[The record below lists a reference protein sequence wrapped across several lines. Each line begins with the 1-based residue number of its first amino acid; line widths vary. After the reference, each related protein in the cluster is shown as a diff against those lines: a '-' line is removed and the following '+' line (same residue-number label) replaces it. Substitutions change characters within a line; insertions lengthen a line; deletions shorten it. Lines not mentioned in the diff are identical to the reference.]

1 MYCKISKVCS
11 YFSVCIQKGVKPLK
25 KPILKAASIFL
36 TACLLFGCGKTPQ
49 ETENNIPTSQET
61 KPTISVTVE
70 DETITGQEQNHT
82 ENTNS
87 NSEGEKQDDSKDL
100 KDTLQENNNFL
111 LLENYKEKN
120 IPPVYTQENENESY
134 CNAHFNKD
142 GELEYYTLEKKTDG
156 YSFWKYKLKENLTK
170 EAAEESGLWNYK
182 KGMAWVREPVL
193 WLEEIMPNISYG
205 RITLFQG
212 EDGNDYAWYVG
223 EGEKA
228 HLVKREGESCLE
240 IPISNWRITEQATV
254 AVLENG
260 NVVSADAGRECFVY
274 RPDDGSLITSFQ
286 CGWYESICVRGNI
299 IYISAPGGASVQ
311 RYNAE
316 TQEFL
321 PIIEAGFDNSV
332 RIAVQEDKIYVCTPT
347 GIYCAKETDTNF
359 QKIMDAGTFHFAKE
373 NGVLLKFFIIGDAFY
388 VVYGEDKVS
397 IKKYA
402 PMKEG
407 EEASKYLTVYS
418 LETNNLILDMISE
431 FENEYPDI
439 ELIYETGEGSEG
451 SITKSDQIR
460 ALNARILAGDGPDV
474 LLLDGLPVESYIQKG
489 ILEDLSPVL
498 GSVKEELLDNIL
510 TVYTTEDKIYQ
521 LPLRMKFPVFM
532 TSGQSSE
539 VFSTLESLVEYLE
552 TGKDVANMGTYAHV
566 LQILYYNYTPDI
578 FLPDGT
584 IHREAVEE
592 FLSLV
597 KRYCELKQITDTRSV
612 ATYLKG
618 NNQMAYYF
626 ASGEAE
632 LAFLMS
638 CGIYELADNPDAV
651 KLRGGELVGNQGR
664 FVPNGLLGI
673 NHFST
678 KKNVCHQFIQ
688 FAFSYEI
695 QNRDVSYSGYP
706 IHKKILDEGAKEDIS
721 NVTMSIDNTL
731 TLRYFNAEESAQMIQ
746 MVKEAHQPVTIEES
760 IWEILLDT
768 SQGYLQGTKELKES
782 VDEMISRLQLYFYEQ

>member
-1 MYCKISKVCS
+1 M
-11 YFSVCIQKGVKPLK
+11 K
-25 KPILKAASIFL
+25 KPILKAASIFFS
-36 TACLLFGCGKTPQ
+36 ACLLFGCGKTPQ
-49 ETENNIPTSQET
+49 ETKNNT
-61 KPTISVTVE
+61 PTISVTLE

-82 ENTNS
+82 ENTADVDLDGENQNS
-87 NSEGEKQDDSKDL
+87 LDL
-100 KDTLQENNNFL
+100 KDHLQENNGFQ

-182 KGMAWVREPVL
+182 RGMAWVREPVL
-193 WLEEIMPNISYG
+193 WLKEIVPNISYG

-274 RPDDGSLITSFQ
+274 RPNDGSLITSFK

-321 PIIEAGFDNSV
+321 PVIEAGFDNSV

-402 PMKEG
+402 PMEEG

-431 FENEYPDI
+431 FENEYPDV
-439 ELIYETGEGSEG
+439 ELVYETGEGSEG
-451 SITKSDQIR
+451 STTKSDQIR
-460 ALNARILAGDGPDV
+460 ALNARILAGDGPDL

-498 GSVKEELLDNIL
+498 GSIKEELLDNIL

-521 LPLRMKFPVFM
+521 LPLRVRLPVFM

-539 VFSTLESLVEYLE
+539 VFSTLESLVEYSE
-552 TGKDVANMGTYAHV
+552 TEGGVANMGYSYGNM

-584 IHREAVEE
+584 IYREALEE

-597 KRYCELKQITDTRSV
+597 KRFCESEQVTDTAIWTRP
-612 ATYLKG
+612 YIKG
-618 NNQMAYYF
+618 YNHMDDLF
-626 ASGEAE
+626 AREEAD
-632 LAFLMS
+632 LGFLIVE
-638 CGIYELADNPDAV
+638 GGYELSTNPATV

-664 FVPNGLLGI
+664 FFPNGLLGI

-678 KKNVCHQFIQ
+678 KKDLCHQFIQ

-695 QNRDVSYSGYP
+695 QSRYVSGTGYQ
-706 IHKKILDEGAKEDIS
+706 IHKKILEEFAKLDLS
-721 NVTMSIDNTL
+721 NSVMGDSIII
-731 TLRYFNAEESAQMIQ
+731 LRYFNAEESAQMIQ
-746 MVKEAHQPVTIEES
+746 MVKEAHQPVMIEES

>member
-1 MYCKISKVCS
+1 M
-11 YFSVCIQKGVKPLK
+11 K
-25 KPILKAASIFL
+25 KLILKATSIFL
-36 TACLLFGCGKTPQ
+36 TTCLLFGCGKTPQ
-49 ETENNIPTSQET
+49 ETENNTPTSQET
-61 KPTISVTVE
+61 KPTSSATIE
-70 DETITGQEQNHT
+70 GETITDQEQNRT
-82 ENTNS
+82 ESTIDS
-87 NSEGEKQDDSKDL
+87 DLEGENQNSSDQKDHA
-100 KDTLQENNNFL
+100 QENNGFP

-120 IPPVYTQENENESY
+120 IVPVYTQENENENY
-134 CNAHFNKD
+134 CNAHFNKS
-142 GELEYYTLEKKTDG
+142 GEIEYYTLEKKTDG
-156 YSFWKYKLKENLTK
+156 YSFWKYRLHEKLTK
-170 EAAEESGLWNYK
+170 EAAEESGFWNYK
-182 KGMAWVREPVL
+182 RGMAWVREPVL
-193 WLEEIMPNISYG
+193 WLEEIVPNISYG

-260 NVVSADAGRECFVY
+260 NIVSADAGRECFVY
-274 RPDDGSLITSFQ
+274 RPDDGSLLTSFQ

-321 PIIEAGFDNSV
+321 PVIEAGFDNSV
-332 RIAVQEDKIYVCTPT
+332 RIAVQDDKIYVCTPT

-359 QKIMDAGTFHFAKE
+359 QKIMDAGTFHFAKD

-388 VVYGEDKVS
+388 VVYGEEKVS

-402 PMKEG
+402 PMEEG
-407 EEASKYLTVYS
+407 EEASKYFTVYS

-451 SITKSDQIR
+451 STTKSDQIR

-489 ILEDLSPVL
+489 ILEDLTPAL

-521 LPLRMKFPVFM
+521 LPLRVKLPVFM

-578 FLPDGT
+578 FLPEGT

-597 KRYCELKQITDTRSV
+597 KRYCELKQITDTRPW

-618 NNQMAYYF
+618 NNKMAYYF
-626 ASGEAE
+626 ASGEAD

-651 KLRGGELVGNQGR
+651 KHRGGELVGNQDK
-664 FVPNGLLGI
+664 FVPNSLLGI

-678 KKNVCHQFIQ
+678 KKDLCYQFIQ

-746 MVKEAHQPVTIEES
+746 MVKEAHQPVTIEEN

-782 VDEMISRLQLYFYEQ
+782 VDEMVSRLQLYLYEQ